1 MFTKPELLRISRAS
15 EKLFDYSLNTG
26 LIPRPDKIVWLNPL
40 SQTGYYP
47 DYVLSDLCHLNY
59 LETCGVST
67 LWELKKFLLGGEGT
81 VKYEADF
88 KRMCGNIFYS
98 EVHSNQGKVSEKL
111 YQKAEDCF
119 NLQKIVSATFR
130 AEKINGRA
138 FLVLSRVV
146 LRPQAGFFDIEL
158 KQTHSKDYQRRLT
171 EAYKLIT
178 KGRFS

>member
-26 LIPRPDKIVWLNPL
+26 LIPRPDKIVWLNPV
-40 SQTGYYP
+40 SQPECFP
-47 DYVLSDLCHLNY
+47 DYVLNDLLHLNY
-59 LETCGVST
+59 LEACGVST

-88 KRMCGNIFYS
+88 KRMCGDIFYG
-98 EVHSNQGKVSEKL
+98 EVHSNQGEVNEKL

-119 NLQKIVSATFR
+119 NSQKIVSATFR

-146 LRPQAGFFDIEL
+146 LKPRAGFYQVEL
-158 KQTHSKDYQRRLT
+158 KRTHSKDYQTRLT